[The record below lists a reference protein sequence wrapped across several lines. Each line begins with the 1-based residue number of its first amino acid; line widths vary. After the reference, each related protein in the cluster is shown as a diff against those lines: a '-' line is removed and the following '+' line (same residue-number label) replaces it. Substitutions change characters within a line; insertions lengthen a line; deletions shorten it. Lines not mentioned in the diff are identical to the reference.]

1 MLTGQYMRIQF
12 YQQADSARLGAQVIS
27 GVGFL
32 GVGTILVTEKQGI
45 KGLTTAGLWTCACVG
60 LVGGN
65 GFARDN
71 STSGLNFDLEVTGVY
86 IK

>member
-1 MLTGQYMRIQF
+1 M
-12 YQQADSARLGAQVIS
+12 
-27 GVGFL
+27 
-32 GVGTILVTEKQGI
+32 VTEKQGI